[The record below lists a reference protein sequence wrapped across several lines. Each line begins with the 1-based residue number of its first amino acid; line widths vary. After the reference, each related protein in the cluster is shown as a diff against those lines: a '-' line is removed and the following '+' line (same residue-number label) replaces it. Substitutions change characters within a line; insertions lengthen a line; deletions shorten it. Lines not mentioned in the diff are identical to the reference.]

1 MSPTPTPVIPTPAPM
16 PDGLTGSIG
25 TYPSG
30 LDTAIENAR
39 GAGTPGSLDAALE
52 AAGIGVTSPWLPIA
66 WVALAVITVLAV
78 AALAITVWKTREG
91 DAKSRYRQEVSAER
105 EARREALRREDDR
118 RRAAAAAK
126 VTFTPAAADTD
137 DLPAPPLDAK
147 DADR

>member
-16 PDGLTGSIG
+16 PDHLTGSVG

-39 GAGTPGSLDAALE
+39 GAGTPGSLDAAFE
-52 AAGIGVTSPWLPIA
+52 AAGIGVTSPWLPLA
-66 WVALAVITVLAV
+66 WTALAVITVLAV

-91 DAKSRYRQEVSAER
+91 DTRSRYRQEITDER
-105 EARREALRREDDR
+105 EARREALRLEDQRARRE
-118 RRAAAAAK
+118 AAAK

-137 DLPAPPLDAK
+137 DLPAPPLGEE
-147 DADR
+147 R